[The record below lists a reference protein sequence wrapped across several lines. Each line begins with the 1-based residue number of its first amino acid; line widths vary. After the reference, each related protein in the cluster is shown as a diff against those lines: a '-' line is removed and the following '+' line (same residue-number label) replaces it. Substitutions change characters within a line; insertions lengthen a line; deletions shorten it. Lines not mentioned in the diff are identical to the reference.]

1 MIGYVISGGG
11 KLTANQDLG
20 LKISTPIGTLVG
32 QLLFGWLADVYGRK
46 RMYGIE
52 LMIIIVGTLAQAVSG
67 SGPALTLIGVLVMWR
82 FVMVRAASAALSSAR
97 ALDSAPSPRS
107 PSNAADN
114 FLRASA
120 SAATT
125 RCRRASP
132 PSSPRL
138 ASVVA

>member
-82 FVMVRAASAALSSAR
+82 FIMVRAALASPDPFFSAR
-97 ALDSAPSPRS
+97 SALMSLGPS
-107 PSNAADN
+107 
-114 FLRASA
+114 
-120 SAATT
+120 
-125 RCRRASP
+125 
-132 PSSPRL
+132 
-138 ASVVA
+138 